1 MLSSLAFLVEEAA
14 KSIRRNG
21 LMSVTALSTVTI
33 ALAVF
38 GGASYGLYRT
48 HQFVHAQPE
57 RFHIAVFFRPEVPR
71 ADVIEVRNRILQMPG
86 VASAKLV
93 TREEA
98 LEQMRREDEARGVRV
113 VAALAGTNPLPDR
126 LDVRVKNP
134 SETRKVS
141 ATLANAR
148 RYPEIECVRD
158 EVDTVEKLLI
168 TSNLVRNVGGALALL
183 MLLATHMVVQ
193 NTLRLTVLARKDA
206 IAIMRL
212 VGATPAFIQFP
223 LVLEG
228 LFHGVVGSA
237 LAGGVVLFVAAQA
250 SQYASRFHTPLADTV
265 PPAPAPIVVLGA
277 MLLTGALL
285 GLITSALAIRRFLR

>member
-1 MLSSLAFLVEEAA
+1 MLSSFAFLVEEAF

-38 GGASYGLYRT
+38 GGASYGLFRL

-57 RFHIAVFFRPEVPR
+57 RFHIAVFFRPEAPR
-71 ADVIEVRNRILQMPG
+71 ADVLDARNRIAQMPG
-86 VASAKLV
+86 VASVKLV

-98 LEQMRREDEARGVRV
+98 LEEMRRQDEARGTRIVE
-113 VAALAGTNPLPDR
+113 ALGGANPLPDR
-126 LDVRVKNP
+126 LDVRVKAP
-134 SETRKVS
+134 SQTRKVS
-141 ATLANAR
+141 AALGDSKR
-148 RYPEIECVRD
+148 FPEIECVRD
-158 EVDTVEKLLI
+158 EVDVVERLLI
-168 TSNLVRNVGGALALL
+168 TSNLVRNVGGALAAL

-212 VGATPAFIQFP
+212 VGATPAFIRLP
-223 LVLEG
+223 LVFEG

-237 LAGGVVLFVAAQA
+237 LAGAVVLFIAAQS
-250 SQYASRFHTPLADTV
+250 SQYVGKFQTPLAETV
-265 PPAPAPIVVLGA
+265 PAAPSPFVVMCAMLATGTVLG
-277 MLLTGALL
+277 LLT
-285 GLITSALAIRRFLR
+285 SAMAIRRFLR